1 MAPKL
6 ASIGGVLASH
16 LLLVRLFRGLVGVSK
31 SLGISGFP
39 LPRLAANLR
48 LTANCTKRPAWK
60 PPLFSFWSVPS
71 SWLLLCSRHE
81 HRSLPHSLHEHGSL
95 PRPCLTT
102 STLSVSPPTCLAGCS
117 RNECSACIRYLSV
130 GASDLGHLCGPSG
143 IADVTLAHAVGRAP
157 SPLHPSGS
165 PPVTR
170 QGYAR
175 VPPPWGSGAATFLS
189 DFIEYLFNSF
199 VANIN

>member
-117 RNECSACIRYLSV
+117 RNECSANATSRSESRISDRCVASLASQTSCSYTRSV
-130 GASDLGHLCGPSG
+130 GASPPS
-143 IADVTLAHAVGRAP
+143 
-157 SPLHPSGS
+157 HPSGS

-175 VPPPWGSGAATFLS
+175 APPLGSGAATFPS
-189 DFIEYLFNSF
+189 DFMLTDWRRDHGS
-199 VANIN
+199 